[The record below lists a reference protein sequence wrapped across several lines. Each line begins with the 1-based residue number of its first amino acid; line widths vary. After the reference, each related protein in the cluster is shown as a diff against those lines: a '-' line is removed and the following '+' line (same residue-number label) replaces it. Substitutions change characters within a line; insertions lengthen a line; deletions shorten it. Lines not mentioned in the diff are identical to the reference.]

1 MPEEIIKLDL
11 VAEVCPWT
19 LLHTLKAVN
28 ENKEKLRSGKARLV
42 VTIDHK
48 PATVTIP
55 HAVVK
60 MGYAVEMKEVGPL
73 YEITIKGGKNAH

>member
-1 MPEEIIKLDL
+1 MPEETIKLDL
-11 VAEVCPWT
+11 VTEVCPWT

-28 ENKEKLRSGKARLV
+28 ENKEKLRSGKAKLV
-42 VTIDHK
+42 VKIDHK

-60 MGYAVEMKEVGPL
+60 MGYTVEVKGAGPL
-73 YEITIKGGKNAH
+73 YEITIRGGNAH